1 MAYLLCFIAISKSP
15 VWWCSRKK
23 IRWNQHDELDVHI
36 TSQPSHQPQPEEG
49 LWLWRCEGREQQSF
63 YSLNEWLF
71 FARMFSSLIYF
82 LTWSKIHSSSSLLPD
97 HIHVTLHSFPHI
109 SSALESFTCAVVIV
123 KVLTVS
129 VWKLFCLHINR
140 SFCRELT
147 IHTCILRNCRTIQA
161 SKIMRSRIVDQ
172 RTLLFGWSLIS
183 QPL

>member
-1 MAYLLCFIAISKSP
+1 MEPSRWIG
-15 VWWCSRKK
+15 WCINS
-23 IRWNQHDELDVHI
+23 I
-36 TSQPSHQPQPEEG
+36 TSISQSQKKVRG
-49 LWLWRCEGREQQSF
+49 CEGREPESF

-82 LTWSKIHSSSSLLPD
+82 LTWSKIHSSSSPLPG
-97 HIHVTLHSFPHI
+97 HIRVTLHSFPLI

-129 VWKLFCLHINR
+129 VWWKLFCLNINR
-140 SFCRELT
+140 SFCQELT

-172 RTLLFGWSLIS
+172 RTLLFGRSLIS
-183 QPL
+183 LPLKVRENLYEARGKD